1 MRVVI
6 PKERIDYDGSQ
17 IASLWAFA
25 AFGVQE
31 DTIVGFRG
39 GCAIGPEHMVDLED
53 LKKGEEIKSVDMV
66 HFIVEH
72 FDSTDLRLAYH
83 RQRLL
88 VSIAREVLEAQG
100 ASVER
105 KGDDLFSEG
114 KKLSV
119 SIATVSPVS
128 QKIHLGMNV
137 RSEEYMS
144 LSRIGARPEEVI
156 QEVCSRYRAEL
167 EDIEKAMRKSRPVGV
182 YR

>member
-39 GCAIGPEHMVDLED
+39 GCSVGPEHMVDLED

-114 KKLSV
+114 KNHPYRG
-119 SIATVSPVS
+119 SPIRFPADLDFS
-128 QKIHLGMNV
+128 
-137 RSEEYMS
+137 SEQPDAFPDPDEAK
-144 LSRIGARPEEVI
+144 RPGA
-156 QEVCSRYRAEL
+156 
-167 EDIEKAMRKSRPVGV
+167 
-182 YR
+182 